1 MNALVLESAALVGI
15 LFLIVGRRSARLNE
29 SSSWI
34 YYVFFA
40 SGFPALIYQ
49 IVWERALFAIY
60 GVNIESVSV
69 VVTGF
74 MLGLGLGSLVGGYLS
89 RLPRAPLLAMFGA
102 AELCTAIYGAFSLHL
117 FHYAAGYANRGS
129 FFGTAIMS
137 FALLLVP
144 TMLMGST
151 LPLLVEHLVRESRN
165 VGKSLGL
172 LYFVNTLGSAAACY
186 FAAGLTM
193 GLLGQ
198 SGSVML
204 GAALN
209 AAIGIGVLTM
219 HYARPVEPAGVA
231 LGGRFPT
238 EGIGDAREQLL
249 PLPLAAAFVAVA
261 GFIALAYEVVWY
273 RLFSFWSGSSARI
286 FASLLGAYLAGIAVG
301 GLIVH
306 DLSSRTDRKPNL
318 QQYLRLAAGFVVLAN
333 LAGFAVAPAMGLA
346 APHNAAPAAFLL
358 ITLAA
363 ALLGSAF
370 PVICHISLGTDSR
383 TGSGLSLLYC
393 SNILGSA
400 LGSFLTG
407 FVIMNFWGV
416 RAISVFLAILGVA
429 LAVALMLLSKPSARQ
444 RGAWLLGGAAICA
457 MVAALAN
464 PMFNRLYEK
473 MLFKA
478 DYARQGAFRHLVENR
493 SGVIAVARDGAVF
506 GGGVYDGYFN
516 VDLVHDVNGTFR
528 AFALSSFHPA
538 PERVLMIGLASG
550 SWAQIIANHPQLKEF
565 TIVEINPGYL
575 KLIPDYPAVA
585 SVLKNPKVRIVT
597 DDGRRWLSANPHRQ
611 FDAIVMNTTFNWR
624 EHVSNLLSVEFL
636 ELARKHL
643 RPGGVLYYNTTGS
656 LEVLLT
662 GATVFP
668 YALRVGNFL
677 AVSDQPLQVN
687 SERLEKTLRDYRID
701 GKPVL
706 NPADASATGR
716 LQELIAM
723 THRFNT
729 DENLNLPSM
738 EFGDSIRGR
747 CRGLRVIT
755 DDNMGTEWSH

>member
-1 MNALVLESAALVGI
+1 
-15 LFLIVGRRSARLNE
+15 
-29 SSSWI
+29 
-34 YYVFFA
+34 
-40 SGFPALIYQ
+40 
-49 IVWERALFAIY
+49 
-60 GVNIESVSV
+60 SV

-74 MLGLGLGSLVGGYLS
+74 MLGLGLGSLAGGYLS
-89 RLPRAPLLAMFGA
+89 RLPRAPLLAIFGG
-102 AELCTAIYGAFSLHL
+102 AELCTASYGAFSLRL
-117 FHYAAGYANRGS
+117 FHYAALYANGGS

-137 FALLLVP
+137 FVLLLVP

-204 GAALN
+204 AAALN

-219 HYARPVEPAGVA
+219 HYARRVAPSVVVASGEGVAPAGA
-231 LGGRFPT
+231 EATRN
-238 EGIGDAREQLL
+238 ELL
-249 PLPLAAAFVAVA
+249 PLPLAALFVAVA

-306 DLSSRTDRKPNL
+306 DLTSRAERGRNL
-318 QQYLRLAAGFVVLAN
+318 QEYLRLAASFVVLAN
-333 LAGFAVAPAMGLA
+333 LAGFAVAPAMGLV
-346 APHNAAPAAFLL
+346 APHNAASAAFLL
-358 ITLAA
+358 VAVAA
-363 ALLGSAF
+363 ALLGAVF
-370 PVICHISLGTDSR
+370 PIICHISLATESR
-383 TGSGLSLLYC
+383 TGSGLSLLYF

-407 FVIMNFWGV
+407 FVIMNLWGV
-416 RAISVFLAILGVA
+416 RAISVFLAIVGVA
-429 LAVALMLLSKPSARQ
+429 LGIALMLASKPSVRLRA
-444 RGAWLLGGAAICA
+444 AWLLGGAATCA
-457 MVAALAN
+457 VVAAVAN
-464 PMFNRLYEK
+464 PLFNRLYEK

-478 DYARQGAFRHLVENR
+478 DYARKGAFRHLVENR
-493 SGVIAVARDGAVF
+493 SGVIAVASDGAVF

-516 VDLVHDVNGTFR
+516 VDLVRDVNGIFR

-538 PERVLMIGLASG
+538 PERVLMIGLGSG
-550 SWAQIIANHPQLKEF
+550 SWAQIIANHPQVQEF
-565 TIVEINPGYL
+565 TVVEINPGYL
-575 KLIPDYPAVA
+575 QLIQDYPAVA
-585 SVLKNPKVRIVT
+585 SVLTNSKVRFVT
-597 DDGRRWLSANPHRQ
+597 DDARRWLSANPHAT
-611 FDAIVMNTTFNWR
+611 FDAIVMNMTFNWR
-624 EHVSNLLSVEFL
+624 EHASNLLSVEFL

-677 AVSDQPLQVN
+677 AVSDRPLEVN

-706 NPADASATGR
+706 NLADANDSRR
-716 LQELIAM
+716 LQELLAM
-723 THRFNT
+723 TRRFNT
-729 DENLNLPSM
+729 DEDLRVPSM
-738 EFGDSIRGR
+738 EFADSIRRR
-747 CRGLRVIT
+747 CRGVRVVT